1 MIFTKVIFRK
11 YTILKFQSNTNQ
23 LLYTYIYAIMR
34 PLKPGNEKEK
44 MWILTNAIDPIFLRV
59 TDDEGEKQ
67 TDNQY
72 PVLKTLD
79 SSLNES
85 G

>member
-1 MIFTKVIFRK
+1 M
-11 YTILKFQSNTNQ
+11 
-23 LLYTYIYAIMR
+23 
-34 PLKPGNEKEK
+34 G
-44 MWILTNAIDPIFLRV
+44 ILTNAIDPIFLRV

-67 TDNQY
+67 TENQC

>member
-1 MIFTKVIFRK
+1 MLTVLCPYERHPSHQCDKC
-11 YTILKFQSNTNQ
+11 NTG
-23 LLYTYIYAIMR
+23 M
-34 PLKPGNEKEK
+34 KPGNEKEK

>member
-1 MIFTKVIFRK
+1 M
-11 YTILKFQSNTNQ
+11 
-23 LLYTYIYAIMR
+23 
-34 PLKPGNEKEK
+34 KPGNEKEK